1 MGAHNLNNS
10 ECEKDLGIFI
20 DDKLNF
26 EKHITQAVNK
36 ANKIMAIARKTF
48 DYMDKQTFVFIFKG
62 LVRPH
67 LEYGA
72 PLWNPH
78 TIKTKQLI
86 ENVQRRATKQVP
98 GLSSLSY
105 EERLKVLKLPTLAY
119 RRTRGDMIQVYKIL
133 SNGYDNS
140 LPSILTQSNT
150 GLRGHKKNYL

>member
-1 MGAHNLNNS
+1 
-10 ECEKDLGIFI
+10 
-20 DDKLNF
+20 
-26 EKHITQAVNK
+26 
-36 ANKIMAIARKTF
+36 MAIARKTF
-48 DYMDKQTFVFIFKG
+48 DYMDKQTFVYIFKG

-105 EERLKVLKLPTLAY
+105 EERLKLLKLPTLAY
-119 RRTRGDMIQVYKIL
+119 RRTRGDMIQVYKML
-133 SNGYDNS
+133 SDGYDKS
-140 LPSILTQSNT
+140 LPSILTESNT
-150 GLRGHKKNYL
+150 GLRGHKKNYS